1 LSITGLAVEDRVLT
15 AVSALS
21 DVDGLGMLHF
31 QWQHDVGSGFVNV
44 GADQATYTLGDA
56 DVGGTVRAVV
66 SYTDGQNFFES
77 ATSSATAVIA
87 NVNDAPVNNIPASL
101 NAAANTSVVISGL
114 AVSDVDSTSLTTTL
128 QVEHGTLN
136 VEAIGGATVV
146 GSGSSTVTL
155 TGSVAEIDATLG
167 AANNV
172 LYHGAF
178 NFNGIDHLT
187 MTSSDGSLGDT
198 DVLDIQVAPA
208 IAAYTINGITRPALN
223 LDSTGHIILDQ
234 PAADFAAYY
243 GIKALYLGVPAS
255 TPYPP
260 VAAQDFDLV

>member
-1 LSITGLAVEDRVLT
+1 MSR
-15 AVSALS
+15 
-21 DVDGLGMLHF
+21 
-31 QWQHDVGSGFVNV
+31 
-44 GADQATYTLGDA
+44 Y
-56 DVGGTVRAVV
+56 R
-66 SYTDGQNFFES
+66 
-77 ATSSATAVIA
+77 
-87 NVNDAPVNNIPASL
+87 
-101 NAAANTSVVISGL
+101 GL
-114 AVSDVDSTSLTTTL
+114 AVSDLESTSLTTTL
-128 QVEHGTLN
+128 RVEHGTLD
-136 VEAIGGATVV
+136 VAAIGGAMVV

-172 LYHGAF
+172 LYHSAF
-178 NFNGIDHLT
+178 NFSGIDHLT
-187 MTSSDGSLGDT
+187 MTSSDGPLSDT

-234 PAADFAAYY
+234 PAADFASAY

-260 VAAQDFDLV
+260 VAAQDFHLV